1 VPSSLLL
8 SDYPEFALDPS
19 RIPRHVAIVM
29 DGNGRWACQRGLA
42 RCEGHRRGKD
52 SVRAVVELARE
63 LGIEYLT
70 LFLFSSENW
79 QRPPTEV
86 RFLMQLFHRYLTT
99 ETKRLMKR
107 DVRVV
112 VLGDTSRLPLAVRH
126 ALDRAIAMT
135 AGNRSLTTA
144 LALSYGGR
152 QDIVGAA
159 RRLAQAV
166 ADGRIRPDQIDDRL
180 MANELATTGMPD
192 PDLLIRTSG
201 ELRISNFLLFQLAY
215 TELYFTDTL
224 WPDFRERD
232 FLKALAAYQAR
243 DRRFG
248 TVPGGP
254 GDRLSA
260 AN

>member
-1 VPSSLLL
+1 
-8 SDYPEFALDPS
+8 
-19 RIPRHVAIVM
+19 
-29 DGNGRWACQRGLA
+29 
-42 RCEGHRRGKD
+42 
-52 SVRAVVELARE
+52 VRAVVETARE
-63 LGIEYLT
+63 LGIQYLT

-79 QRPPTEV
+79 QRPPAEV
-86 RFLMQLFHRYLTT
+86 RFLMQLFHRYLVT

-107 DVRVV
+107 DVRVIV
-112 VLGDTSRLPLAVRH
+112 IGEVDRLPVQVRR
-126 ALDRAIAMT
+126 ALEQTVRLT
-135 AGNRSLTTA
+135 AGNRSMTTA

-152 QDIVGAA
+152 QDVVSAT
-159 RRLAQAV
+159 RRIAQAV
-166 ADGRIRPDQIDDRL
+166 AEGRLRPEQITGETI
-180 MANELATTGMPD
+180 ANELATAGMPD

-232 FLKALAAYQAR
+232 FLTALAAYQMR

-248 TVPGGP
+248 AVDSGP
-254 GDRLSA
+254 GDRLRA